1 MLEHAEFIE
10 KCLPWKKVED
20 TSFAVSTLKALGDF
34 TDELVIAD
42 FPVKQTD
49 IEGMVIVAPRYFRGQ
64 ALEEEFEAFLD
75 FTSMLSQN
83 IEAFGLPIQLLP
95 MHPRSE
101 DLALRAPHP
110 SVLLLR
116 DNTA

>member
-10 KCLPWKKVED
+10 KCLPWKNTKD
-20 TSFAVSTLKALGDF
+20 TSQAISALKALGDF
-34 TDELVIAD
+34 SDEVVVTD

-64 ALEEEFEAFLD
+64 ATSEEYEAFLE
-75 FTSMLSQN
+75 FTNMLSQN
-83 IEAFGLPIQLLP
+83 IEAFALPIQILP

-101 DLALRAPHP
+101 DLSLRAPHP
-110 SVLLLR
+110 SVLVLR

>member
-10 KCLPWKKVED
+10 KCLPWKKNVDD
-20 TSFAVSTLKALGDF
+20 TQAISTLKALGDF
-34 TDELVIAD
+34 TEEVVVTD

-64 ALEEEFEAFLD
+64 ATSEEFEAFLD
-75 FTSMLSQN
+75 FTNMLSQN
-83 IEAFGLPIQLLP
+83 IEAFALPIQVLP

-101 DLALRAPHP
+101 DLSLRAPHP
-110 SVLLLR
+110 AILVLR

>member
-1 MLEHAEFIE
+1 M
-10 KCLPWKKVED
+10 PWKKSED
-20 TSFAVSTLKALGDF
+20 NAQAISSLKELGDF
-34 TDELVIAD
+34 TDEVVITD

-64 ALEEEFEAFLD
+64 ATSEEYEAFLD
-75 FTSMLSQN
+75 FTNMLSQN
-83 IEAFGLPIQLLP
+83 IEALALPIQVLP

-101 DLALRAPHP
+101 DLSLRAPHP
-110 SVLLLR
+110 AVLVLR